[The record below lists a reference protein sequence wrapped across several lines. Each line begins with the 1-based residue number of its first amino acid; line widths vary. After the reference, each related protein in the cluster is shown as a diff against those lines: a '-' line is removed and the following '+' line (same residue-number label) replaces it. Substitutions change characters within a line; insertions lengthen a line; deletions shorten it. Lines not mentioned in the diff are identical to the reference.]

1 MVERLRLRP
10 EKDIQK
16 KQEDKMTDCKE
27 LLSNIEK
34 IHTTEMGE
42 ERIRRN
48 LSLGKE
54 ILDTVGWCK
63 EQIGL
68 PEARIVRRGKNWY
81 ATIGGNTF
89 TVNAYNYTIITAHR
103 ERANT

>member
-1 MVERLRLRP
+1 
-10 EKDIQK
+10 
-16 KQEDKMTDCKE
+16 MTDCKE

-68 PEARIVRRGKNWY
+68 PEARRLHWNPARQKQSHFNCLQRNWLSSEQTAAGHWKK
-81 ATIGGNTF
+81 ATS
-89 TVNAYNYTIITAHR
+89 Y
-103 ERANT
+103 